1 MYRVCI
7 ATVAAVRAR
16 LFTFE
21 RNLEGE
27 ATHEELREHADLV
40 NPGRR
45 HPGVLLRDNRPGVNR
60 TGGQPYAF
68 DDHRG
73 GFIDNLDAEFARAV
87 IAELQRMLDDTPV
100 QRLIACA
107 SPRMLGD
114 LRAVGLPRRDG
125 MVVDEVAR
133 DLVDLRVTD
142 LRDRLASYGLL
153 PARPPRRAAAR
164 GA

>member
-21 RNLEGE
+21 RSLEAE

-45 HPGVLLRDNRPGVNR
+45 HPGALLRDNRPGINR
-60 TGGQPYAF
+60 TGGLQNAF
-68 DDHRG
+68 DDHRD
-73 GFIDNLDAEFARAV
+73 GFVDNLDAEFARTIV
-87 IAELQRMLDDTPV
+87 AELQRMLDDAPA

-107 SPRMLGD
+107 GPRMLGD
-114 LRAVGLPRRDG
+114 LRAAGLPHRDG

-133 DLVDLRVTD
+133 DLVDLRATD

-153 PARPPRRAAAR
+153 PARPPRRAAGR
-164 GA
+164 GV